1 LVINTWGVTEGV
13 EKRKK
18 GEEKEIAARVARAP
32 ELEKAPPSSSR
43 S

>member
-1 LVINTWGVTEGV
+1 V

-18 GEEKEIAARVARAP
+18 GEEKETAARVARAP
-32 ELEKAPPSSSR
+32 ELEKAPPSSSQ